1 MCVEGKET
9 ACAHGENGNRRVGVD
24 AARTIKEGDI
34 MPGVTTSEV
43 LCPTCRFG
51 GIHDNHLK
59 NREGVF
65 GTFCDAGHMFNDT
78 ADMQTAIKKADAK
91 FGKPAPVQASVPEK
105 PKVTPEEKKEAGA
118 REITA
123 EVLVVDQENRDRI
136 QKLLGQ
142 DITGPSELFGAIF
155 SMKEDLKTAQGA
167 IKDAQGKAALDG
179 FTLRD
184 DQIVIQLPEWCA
196 ESFKDFAQ
204 GMGIPLQEFA
214 NQQFEEYLRGLYIEQ
229 PTDKSAEQTA

>member
-1 MCVEGKET
+1 
-9 ACAHGENGNRRVGVD
+9 
-24 AARTIKEGDI
+24 

-51 GIHDNHLK
+51 GIHDNYLK

-78 ADMQTAIKKADAK
+78 GDMQDAIKKANAK
-91 FGKPAPVQASVPEK
+91 FGKPQRVQTPVPAQEEVKAA
-105 PKVTPEEKKEAGA
+105 PEEKKEAQ
-118 REITA
+118 REYA
-123 EVLVVDQENRDRI
+123 AQVLVVDQENRDRI

-142 DITGPSELFGAIF
+142 DVTGPSDLFGAIF
-155 SMKEDLKTAQGA
+155 SMKEELKTAQGA
-167 IKDAQGKAALDG
+167 IKDAQGKAAVDG
-179 FTLRD
+179 LTLRD

-196 ESFKDFAQ
+196 DSFKDFAQ